1 MKWKYHLQLYEP
13 FYLSERLL
21 FGMLRSA
28 AEGFAPV
35 PDGFSYAISQCFR
48 LSALHLHC
56 ALQHL
61 HPFRLPD
68 GRLCFAAFFFFHL
81 FFFFSHHKSLMY
93 KVITALSSPNT
104 QEPNRFTPSLEI

>member
-1 MKWKYHLQLYEP
+1 MKWKHHLQLYEP

-35 PDGFSYAISQCFR
+35 LDGFSYAISQCFR

-56 ALQHL
+56 ALKHL
-61 HPFRLPD
+61 HPFRLPPD
-68 GRLCFAAFFFFHL
+68 GCAFIFYFFP
-81 FFFFSHHKSLMY
+81 HHKSLMY
-93 KVITALSSPNT
+93 KVITSLSAPNT
-104 QEPNRFTPSLEI
+104 REPDGFTPSLEL

>member
-13 FYLSERLL
+13 FYCSERLL

-35 PDGFSYAISQCFR
+35 LDGFSYAISHCFR

-56 ALQHL
+56 ALKHL
-61 HPFRLPD
+61 LSFRLPAN
-68 GRLCFAAFFFFHL
+68 GCALLH
-81 FFFFSHHKSLMY
+81 FFSFFQ
-93 KVITALSSPNT
+93 TAKA
-104 QEPNRFTPSLEI
+104 